1 MQVLRTPDKYFE
13 GIKDYPFKPVYTEIT
28 SSDGTPLRIHHIDEG
43 PRDGPILL
51 AMHRRLFLQSS
62 TESRWKV
69 LDEICLHP
77 RSTNSTCFS

>member
-43 PRDGPILL
+43 PRDG
-51 AMHRRLFLQSS
+51 H
-62 TESRWKV
+62 T
-69 LDEICLHP
+69 D
-77 RSTNSTCFS
+77 